1 MQVLAGFLAVS
12 AAGCGGRARTGE
24 RPLEVLVAQ
33 DAESL
38 DPRFTMD
45 TVGLRVTRLMHAG
58 LFRLDEGDLHPVP
71 YAAKGVLFQSP
82 EELVVE
88 LRTDITF
95 HSGKPLVAEDVVA
108 TFTAIADKS
117 VGSRH
122 ARIFDAIDRVTAD
135 SAHVVRFHMKR
146 PHATLLTDLEMPIL
160 RADQAFGPPDSDG
173 DMDGIGPYRLA
184 RRTEGEMSLVPAK
197 DSALGK
203 TPAHPITIRVVH
215 DENAR
220 ALRLLSGSGDMVQN
234 GFSLS
239 LIPAL
244 AKEPGL
250 TVHARPGANLTYL
263 LFRTDRGPLA
273 DVALR
278 RAVGQMLDR
287 ELVGRT
293 LLSGHAT
300 VATTVL
306 PEGHWAHTT
315 RPAGAMT
322 FDPEVAEAAITALG
336 RRGTKLELL
345 TSTDRLRSTVAR
357 FFAQTLN
364 ARGLDVTVR
373 ELELGTLIARLN
385 AGDFDM
391 CTLQLPELA
400 EPNALRFF
408 LHSTYI
414 PPEGGNRG
422 RVHDVMLDTLFDDGD
437 HELLPEKRRVIYQQI
452 EEQLARGVYL
462 VPLWHEDQVAVTGP
476 RAATYQP
483 SPEGRWLG
491 LTDVR

>member
-1 MQVLAGFLAVS
+1 MTALFG
-12 AAGCGGRARTGE
+12 AGCGGRARSGE

-45 TVGLRVTRLMHAG
+45 TVGLRVTRLVHAG
-58 LFRLDEGDLHPVP
+58 LFRQDESDLHPVP
-71 YAAKGVLFQSP
+71 YAAKSFTFEGPQ
-82 EELVVE
+82 ELVVE
-88 LRTDITF
+88 LRPDIVF
-95 HSGKPLVAEDVVA
+95 HSGKPLLAEDVVA
-108 TFTAIADKS
+108 TFTAITDKA

-122 ARIFDAIDRVTAD
+122 ARIFDALERVTAD

-146 PHATLLTDLEMPIL
+146 PHATLLTDLEMPVL
-160 RADQAFGPPDSDG
+160 RADQAYDPPASDG
-173 DMDGIGPYRLA
+173 ELDGIGPYRLA
-184 RRTEGEMSLVPAK
+184 KRTEGELVLVPAPGN
-197 DSALGK
+197 ALGK
-203 TPAHPITIRVVH
+203 VPAHPVTIRVVH

-220 ALRLLSGSGDMVQN
+220 ALRLLSGSADMVQN

-244 AKEPGL
+244 AKEHDL

-278 RAVGQMLDR
+278 RAIGQMLDR

-293 LLSGHAT
+293 LLSGHAS
-300 VATTVL
+300 VATTIL

-315 RPAGAMT
+315 RPEAAMT
-322 FDPEVAEAAITALG
+322 FDPGAAEATIDALG
-336 RRGTKLELL
+336 RRGTQLTLL

-357 FFAQTLN
+357 YFAQTLN

-400 EPNALRFF
+400 EPNALRYF
-408 LHSTYI
+408 LHSTYM

-422 RVHDVMLDTLFDDGD
+422 RVHDPALDALFDEGD
-437 HELLPEKRRVIYQQI
+437 RELQPEKRRVIYQRI

-462 VPLWHEDQVAVTGP
+462 VPLWHEDQVAVLGP

-491 LTDVR
+491 LVDVR

>member
-1 MQVLAGFLAVS
+1 M
-12 AAGCGGRARTGE
+12 
-24 RPLEVLVAQ
+24 AQ
-33 DAESL
+33 DADSL
-38 DPRFTMD
+38 DPRFTVD
-45 TVGLRVTRLMHAG
+45 TVGLRVTRLVHAG
-58 LFRLDEGDLHPVP
+58 LFRLDEKDLHPIP
-71 YAAKGVLFQSP
+71 YAARSYTVVGP
-82 EELVVE
+82 TELLVE
-88 LRTDITF
+88 LRDDIAF
-95 HSGKPLVAEDVVA
+95 HSGKPLTSDDVVA
-108 TFTAIADKS
+108 TFTAIADKR

-122 ARIFDAIDRVTAD
+122 ARIFDAVESVTAD
-135 SAHVVRFHMKR
+135 SPHAVRFHMKR

-160 RADQAFGPPDSDG
+160 RADQAFGKPASDG
-173 DMDGIGPYRLA
+173 ELDGIGPYRLA
-184 RRTEGEMSLVPAK
+184 KRTEGEMLLVPAQG
-197 DSALGK
+197 SALGK
-203 TPAHPITIRVVH
+203 APAHSLTVRVVH

-220 ALRLLSGSGDMVQN
+220 ALRLLSGSADMVQN

-250 TVHARPGANLTYL
+250 IVHARPGANITYL
-263 LFRTDRGPLA
+263 LFRVDRGPLA
-273 DVALR
+273 NVTLR

-293 LLSGHAT
+293 LLSGHAS

-306 PEGHWAHTT
+306 PVEHWAHTQ
-315 RPAGAMT
+315 RPQAAMT
-322 FDPEVAEAAITALG
+322 FDPDAAQATVERLG
-336 RRGTKLELL
+336 LRGTTLELL

-357 FFAQTLN
+357 YFAQSMN

-400 EPNALRFF
+400 EPNALRHY

-422 RVHDVMLDTLFDDGD
+422 RVHDLTLDALFDEGD
-437 HELLPEKRRVIYQQI
+437 RELLPEKRRVIYQQL

-476 RAATYQP
+476 RAAGYEP

-491 LTDVR
+491 LASVH